1 MKIAPGPLPFNPAL
15 RGAVLLLLSG
25 PGLRFAT
32 LLLQCPSP
40 ESASHLKSTTR
51 DVNFLRSDSRC
62 RRCVSA
68 NVIPRY
74 LGPEQK
80 YMVSLLW
87 LTFSSRL
94 ASLLLRW
101 KAADTVFLARSFG
114 FQVWWYSSAVAMSL
128 LSTPY
133 TTCQS
138 PSACMIARLSAYAY
152 FLGMVDGRS
161 EM

>member
-1 MKIAPGPLPFNPAL
+1 MHIINYWKKQTRTLRISKNKCYKRWRHEIRHRGPPVKIAPGPLPFNPTL
-15 RGAVLLLLSG
+15 RGPVLLLLSG

-32 LLLQCPSP
+32 LLLQYPSP

-62 RRCVSA
+62 RRCVSSLS
-68 NVIPRY
+68 NVVPRY

-80 YMVSLLW
+80 YMVLLLW

-101 KAADTVFLARSFG
+101 KAADTDFVARSFG
-114 FQVWWYSSAVAMSL
+114 FQVW
-128 LSTPY
+128 
-133 TTCQS
+133 
-138 PSACMIARLSAYAY
+138 
-152 FLGMVDGRS
+152 
-161 EM
+161 